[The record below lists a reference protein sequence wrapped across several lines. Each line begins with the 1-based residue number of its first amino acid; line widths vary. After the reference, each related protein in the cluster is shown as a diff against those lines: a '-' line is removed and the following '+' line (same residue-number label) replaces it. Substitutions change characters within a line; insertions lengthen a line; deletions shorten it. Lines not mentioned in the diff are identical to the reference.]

1 MDISHAGWTVAA
13 FEIAGIAGMLA
24 AGWATDRF
32 FGGRAPR
39 TCVICMLMAAVC
51 LVGLYS
57 LNEHTPLIVA
67 VAILMA
73 AVFFIYGPQ
82 ALIGIAAAVAYFVLL
97 KILGFVLDSIW
108 VVFVM
113 MALLLNEPFKKAW
126 PLMLAVSILAP
137 VVLYA
142 IFGMF
147 LKVPLPNGILSGLL
161 G

>member
-1 MDISHAGWTVAA
+1 MKKLNIVFSVVLIAVAA
-13 FEIAGIAGMLA
+13 FFFFYAGTFKMLPGQTEIGPGA
-24 AGWATDRF
+24 F
-32 FGGRAPR
+32 PK
-39 TCVICMLMAAVC
+39 AVC
-51 LVGLYS
+51 VGPAVCGVL
-57 LNEHTPLIVA
+57 LIIQELRKGGSEKA
-67 VAILMA
+67 EL
-73 AVFFIYGPQ
+73 FSKKL
-82 ALIGIAAAVAYFVLL
+82 LIGIAAAVAYFVLL

-113 MALLLNEPFKKAW
+113 MALLLNEPYKKAW

>member
-1 MDISHAGWTVAA
+1 MLPGQTEIGSGA
-13 FEIAGIAGMLA
+13 F
-24 AGWATDRF
+24 
-32 FGGRAPR
+32 PK
-39 TCVICMLMAAVC
+39 AVC
-51 LVGLYS
+51 VGLAVCGV
-57 LNEHTPLIVA
+57 LLIIQELRKGGSEKA
-67 VAILMA
+67 EL
-73 AVFFIYGPQ
+73 FSKKL
-82 ALIGIAAAVAYFVLL
+82 LIGIAAAVAYFVLL